1 MNLHRQLDILCRLQ
15 VLEGAA
21 GLPFGTWSKQGER
34 ALKRAQAFFTDAGRR
49 IRADWFSTED
59 MGVYTTALKY
69 ARSKFRNQTQGDI
82 AAEDI
87 LQRAMTGLST
97 SAEDQITPLFHA
109 VGCRGL
115 DLLDKGTSPKS
126 FFFLATHL
134 MLARRVYDAVKA
146 NRHQE
151 FTPEYEEMVR
161 SLPPADSSDLVSD
174 IRMTTL
180 LRDKARLVESID
192 FLSENKHRALRLI
205 LTDYLQRGNPIKEDL
220 MTNSDAA
227 DHFCVTPQTIG
238 VQIKDSWRA
247 LAVLMDT
254 WPMADQT
261 PQSPCCI

>member
-34 ALKRAQAFFTDAGRR
+34 ALKRAQAFFTDAKKR

-59 MGVYTTALKY
+59 TEVYTTALRYVK
-69 ARSKFRNQTQGDI
+69 SKFGEQTQGDI

-87 LQRAMTGLST
+87 MQRAMTGLST
-97 SAEDQITPLFHA
+97 SAEDQLIPLFHA

-115 DLLDKGTSPKS
+115 SLLDNGTSPKS

-134 MLARRVYDAVKA
+134 MLARRVYDAIKV
-146 NRHQE
+146 NRHLAA
-151 FTPEYEEMVR
+151 
-161 SLPPADSSDLVSD
+161 LPKTCPDSFKDSSELVSD

-180 LRDKARLVESID
+180 LRDRARLEEAID

-205 LTDYLQRGNPIKEDL
+205 LTDYLSRDMPIKEEL
-220 MTNSDAA
+220 MTNTDAA
-227 DHFCVTPQTIG
+227 DYFGVTKQTIG
-238 VQIKDSWRA
+238 AQIKDSWRA

-261 PQSPCCI
+261 PHSPCCI